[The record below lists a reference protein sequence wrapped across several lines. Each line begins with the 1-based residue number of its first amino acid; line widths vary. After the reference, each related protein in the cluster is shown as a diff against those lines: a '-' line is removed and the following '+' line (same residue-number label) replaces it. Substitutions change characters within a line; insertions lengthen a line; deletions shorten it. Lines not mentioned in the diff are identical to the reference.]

1 VALYIPASN
10 RRRRTV
16 LIGVAA
22 LVIGLVLGVVAGRST
37 APTVADK
44 ISSVRSDAR
53 RTAANL
59 RVIVLH
65 DQEGIASETGGGGT
79 DIQLENTRKE
89 LQAEFAAAAWLSQA
103 DKDALI
109 ASLAALTARADKSSA
124 EFGTA
129 TEALAKQIEET
140 FGVSGDAEN

>member
-1 VALYIPASN
+1 MALYIPASN

-65 DQEGIASETGGGGT
+65 DQQGISSETGGGGT
-79 DIQLENTRKE
+79 DIQAREHAQGGR
-89 LQAEFAAAAWLSQA
+89 QAEFAAAAWLSQA
-103 DKDALI
+103 DKDAVI
-109 ASLAALTARADKSSA
+109 ASLDALTARTDKSSA
-124 EFGTA
+124 EFATA
-129 TEALAKQIEET
+129 TDALAKQIEET
-140 FGVSGDAEN
+140 FGVSAQ

>member
-37 APTVADK
+37 APTVADE

-65 DQEGIASETGGGGT
+65 DQAGIASDTGGGGT
-79 DIQLENTRKE
+79 DLQLENTRKE

-109 ASLAALTARADKSSA
+109 ASLDALTARTDKSSA

-140 FGVSGDAEN
+140 FGVSNQ